1 MAELDTARVVHRHLD
16 AFNAHDLDAL
26 MAGFTD
32 DAVWITGT
40 TVVRGRADLTAFFSA
55 AMSGVSPTLTV
66 ESLLVDGERA
76 ACQLTETLTVR
87 NKEKTFFIAAFYGFR
102 DGRIAAAKVY
112 REGSAVVD

>member
-1 MAELDTARVVHRHLD
+1 MAELDTARVVHRHVD
-16 AFNAHDLDAL
+16 AFNTRDLDAL

-40 TVVRGRADLTAFFSA
+40 TVVRGRVKLAAFFSA
-55 AMSGVSPTLTV
+55 AMADVAPTLTV

-76 ACQLTETLTVR
+76 ACQLTETVTLR
-87 NKEKTFFIAAFYGFR
+87 GDKRTFFIAAFYGFR
-102 DGRIAAAKVY
+102 DGRIVSAKVY